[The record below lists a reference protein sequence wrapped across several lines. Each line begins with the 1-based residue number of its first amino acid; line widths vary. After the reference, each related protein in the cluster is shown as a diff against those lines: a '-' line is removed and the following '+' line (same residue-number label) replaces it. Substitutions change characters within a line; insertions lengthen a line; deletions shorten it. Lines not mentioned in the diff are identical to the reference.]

1 MYDAKMKNY
10 LAPIQYL
17 TSHFIYEY
25 DISKA
30 NLNILFSKGVISE
43 DDYKYI
49 LTFPRAQRQIYFGM
63 MQKDKN
69 IAQILNDGLAEYRQK
84 FLETNQI
91 PIQNLLSVK
100 NDAMF
105 LIDFVPQF
113 TKFDN
118 IEFVRKNTYTS
129 FYHLGNLEI
138 YYYLDSINDK
148 EVIDIKGI
156 DDKKLHLHENYMIS
170 LLCSI
175 FEAIQ
180 TQDISYCMS
189 FINDIINKYISKS
202 LPIEFYREFNSDSMY
217 RVTMPNGLQYLF
229 QTIND
234 KDIQY
239 LNIITNLNLLRDL
252 YSIISNIYFT
262 NKK

>member
-1 MYDAKMKNY
+1 MRNLKKFKEAAGES
-10 LAPIQYL
+10 LR
-17 TSHFIYEY
+17 
-25 DISKA
+25 SK
-30 NLNILFSKGVISE
+30 I
-43 DDYKYI
+43 
-49 LTFPRAQRQIYFGM
+49 
-63 MQKDKN
+63 
-69 IAQILNDGLAEYRQK
+69 
-84 FLETNQI
+84 
-91 PIQNLLSVK
+91 
-100 NDAMF
+100 
-105 LIDFVPQF
+105 ID
-113 TKFDN
+113 
-118 IEFVRKNTYTS
+118 R
-129 FYHLGNLEI
+129 
-138 YYYLDSINDK
+138 
-148 EVIDIKGI
+148 IDIKGI

-239 LNIITNLNLLRDL
+239 LNIIH
-252 YSIISNIYFT
+252 I
-262 NKK
+262 